1 LAAYFSL
8 VELSSYFSRLYLNAH
23 FMSVHVLKAV
33 IVPKGRSKNRKAAA
47 APSKTLNNDN
57 DETKDA
63 AGTTL

>member
-1 LAAYFSL
+1 
-8 VELSSYFSRLYLNAH
+8 
-23 FMSVHVLKAV
+23 MSVHVLKAV